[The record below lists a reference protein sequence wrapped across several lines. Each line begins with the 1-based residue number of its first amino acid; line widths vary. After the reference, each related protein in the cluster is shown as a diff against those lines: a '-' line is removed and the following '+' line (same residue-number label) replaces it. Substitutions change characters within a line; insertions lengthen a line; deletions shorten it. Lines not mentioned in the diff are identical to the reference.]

1 MRISDWSSDVC
12 SSDLAEPRQ
21 KTDDAQPHENEKQRE
36 TERED
41 PDQMGIVHGAI
52 PPSLTIGRPN
62 PLSSINRRRCE
73 RHHGNARARSEER
86 RVGHECVST
95 FSSRWAPYH

>member
-1 MRISDWSSDVC
+1 MIRRPPISTRTDKLVPYTTLFRSREFGQIARP
-12 SSDLAEPRQ
+12 AEPRQ

-62 PLSSINRRRCE
+62 PLSSKNRRRCE
-73 RHHGNARARSEER
+73 RQDRK
-86 RVGHECVST
+86 ST
-95 FSSRWAPYH
+95 RLNSSH